1 MMKTYRYNE
10 YSEESNHNLVIE
22 MTEKDILNEYWE
34 FWSRKMIEKYGE
46 GHELI
51 TEENCIDDWV
61 VVNWAW
67 EKKDA

>member
-1 MMKTYRYNE
+1 MKTYRYNE